1 MSYEFLLNLITS
13 LHVSHSEFSEFP
25 RMEQNHAAVYDTA
38 PGQAAF
44 FGVSMKISAFFAVL
58 LVGCLSLNIAH
69 ASASAQDASKA
80 TQAAKLADNEGIVVS
95 HMDAGGYT
103 YMELDNGGNKFWIAA
118 PTTTVNNGDHVR
130 FVENM
135 VMTNFTSK
143 TLNRTFS
150 TLIFVTSTEI
160 KK

>member
-1 MSYEFLLNLITS
+1 
-13 LHVSHSEFSEFP
+13 
-25 RMEQNHAAVYDTA
+25 
-38 PGQAAF
+38 
-44 FGVSMKISAFFAVL
+44 MKISSLFAIL
-58 LVGCLSLNIAH
+58 LLGCLSLNIAH
-69 ASASAQDASKA
+69 ASAPAQESSKA
-80 TQAAKLADNEGIVVS
+80 GQAAKLPDNEGIVVS
-95 HMDAGGYT
+95 HMDAAGYT
-103 YMELDNGGNKFWIAA
+103 YMELDNGGHKFWIAA

>member
-1 MSYEFLLNLITS
+1 
-13 LHVSHSEFSEFP
+13 
-25 RMEQNHAAVYDTA
+25 
-38 PGQAAF
+38 
-44 FGVSMKISAFFAVL
+44 MKISSLFAIL
-58 LVGCLSLNIAH
+58 FVGCLSLNVTH
-69 ASASAQDASKA
+69 AAAP
-80 TQAAKLADNEGIVVS
+80 TQELPKTQQPGKLADNEGIVVS

-150 TLIFVTSTEI
+150 TPIFVTSTEI